1 MAYAHSHSTAHGAGF
16 AARISRMIGG
26 LKDTARRSA
35 LYRQTRRELDG
46 LSDRDLADLGI
57 QPTDMDSVIPEYLWC
72 YRPSGQYA
80 AIKESAK
87 NLRKA

>member
-16 AARISRMIGG
+16 AARISRMISG

-57 QPTDMDSVIPEYLWC
+57 QRSMIATVAREAA
-72 YRPSGQYA
+72 YRG
-80 AIKESAK
+80 
-87 NLRKA
+87 

>member
-57 QPTDMDSVIPEYLWC
+57 QRSMIVTVAREAA
-72 YRPSGQYA
+72 YRG
-80 AIKESAK
+80 
-87 NLRKA
+87 